1 MVGKGILMRHF
12 PVFLNVQNKR
22 ILVTGAGECAIAKLR
37 LLLKTEAQV
46 VVFAI
51 DVDQQV
57 ESWANAGLLEIV
69 RRKIQMD
76 DFYNTA
82 MVYAAEDDVE
92 LDGITAAKAKMAN
105 VLFNIVDNLQ
115 DSEFITPA
123 LVDRDPVTIA
133 IGTEGTAPILA
144 RKIKAQIE
152 ESLPNELGLLAKLA
166 EYFRPKASRLS
177 AGRTRRKFWSR
188 YFYDLGPAAL
198 RKGGKRGVA
207 RTLNTLFD
215 EAQNQVD
222 EVGKV
227 YLVGSGPGDPDLL
240 TRKALKVLHEADVV
254 IHDRLV
260 APEILELARREAE
273 LIQTGKQG
281 FGPSWK
287 QEDINALMIEHA
299 QKGAQ
304 IVRLKSG
311 DPVVFGRLDEE
322 MDALDEAGIH
332 FEIIPGITTASA
344 AAASLN
350 VSLTKRKRNSAL
362 QIMTAQDIKGFAEQD
377 WRKLAQEGSVAAI
390 YMGFKSAHLLSGR
403 LLMHG
408 ADANTPVTIMENV
421 SRANQKTITSTIGG
435 LPKMDDQAGN
445 DGPVILMLGLEPRKA
460 ANVIE
465 DNKEELIQAGVL

>member
-1 MVGKGILMRHF
+1 MRHF

-22 ILVTGAGECAIAKLR
+22 ILITGAGECAIAKLR
-37 LLLKTEAQV
+37 LLLKTEGKV
-46 VVFAI
+46 VVFATE
-51 DVDQQV
+51 VDEQV
-57 ESWANAGLLEIV
+57 ESWARAGLLEIV

-82 MVYAAEDDVE
+82 MVYAAEDDAE

-115 DSEFITPA
+115 ESEFITPA

-166 EYFRPKASRLS
+166 EYFRPKASRLPM
-177 AGRTRRKFWSR
+177 GRTRRKFWSR
-188 YFYDLGPAAL
+188 YFYDLGPVAL
-198 RKGGKRGVA
+198 REGGKRGVA
-207 RTLNTLFD
+207 RTLNKLFD
-215 EAQNQVD
+215 EAQND
-222 EVGKV
+222 ADDMGKV
-227 YLVGSGPGDPDLL
+227 FLVGSGPGDPDLL

-273 LIQTGKQG
+273 IIQTGKQG
-281 FGPSWK
+281 FGSSWK
-287 QEDINALMIEHA
+287 QEDINQLMVEHA

-311 DPVVFGRLDEE
+311 DPAVFGRLDEE
-322 MDALDEAGIH
+322 MDALDEAGIY

-377 WRKLAQEGSVAAI
+377 WRKLAQEGVVAAI

-408 ADANTPVTIMENV
+408 ADANTPITIMENV
-421 SRANQKTITSTIGG
+421 SRVNQKTIVTSIGE
-435 LPKMDDQAGN
+435 LPKVAAHAGD
-445 DGPVILMLGLEPRKA
+445 DGPVILMLGLEPRQVAKA
-460 ANVIE
+460 IE
-465 DNKEELIQAGVL
+465 NNKEELIQAGVL